1 MIQVINMYKFVIHG
15 VVQGVGFRPYIY
27 NACKKIGLVGY
38 VQNIGTGVEIVIND
52 TNALLEILKNIPPL
66 ARIDRYT
73 IEEVSGS
80 YTNFEIK
87 ESTGSGFSEIP
98 ADLYLC
104 KDCLRE
110 LKDPNDRRFNYF
122 FTTCTNCGPRFT
134 ITKQTPYDRTNT
146 TMNEFPMCSA
156 CKEEYESPTSRRYHA
171 QTIACHNCGPR
182 LTLTTNGEN
191 INADDATLVRKTASL
206 LQNGEIVA
214 IKGVGGF
221 HLMCAAQPSAVQKLR
236 GITKRE
242 HKPYAI
248 MCRDIEMAEQI
259 AHINDI
265 ERKELLSAR
274 RPIVLLK
281 KKETSLQNVS
291 ELDTIGVI
299 LPYTALHYLLFNE
312 YHEPLVMT
320 SSNIPDEPITTRHEK
335 QFVPHVLDHS
345 RKIENPADESVIKV
359 IQENV
364 FFIRRSRGACPQ
376 SMLMHTESSK
386 QILALGAELNNTFC
400 ILKDKKTVLSQYMG
414 TTSNLGAFENYKKS
428 IDKFLRFTNTKPD
441 IILCDLH
448 PQYNTSL
455 YGRELAKK
463 LNIPIVSVQHHK
475 AHAYSI
481 AAEHNIKDF
490 IAIVCDGLGFGEDN
504 TIWGGEIFDG
514 NKRIGH
520 LEPQL
525 QLGGDSATQY
535 PTKMLFSILRN
546 FLDMKDARGFL
557 ANHFNDAEL
566 TILDRQRSEK
576 FNAPLTTSCGRVLD
590 AVSVLLGL
598 CDMRTYDGRPAMVLE
613 AHSTTPYEL
622 EPIIKN
628 NILMTTPLFEYIIKN
643 IHSDKTHLAATAQL
657 YIARGLYTIAQNY
670 KKPIIFGG
678 GCAYNKI
685 MSSFMLEHGVL
696 MNKNIPCGDGGISFG
711 QIAYYLANAGDD
723 VAVRHV

>member
-1 MIQVINMYKFVIHG
+1 MYKFTIRG

-27 NACKKIGLVGY
+27 NACKKLGLVGY
-38 VQNIGTGVEIVIND
+38 VQNVGTGVEIVVND
-52 TNALLEILKNIPPL
+52 KNALIDILKNPPPL
-66 ARIDRYT
+66 AKIDRYE
-73 IEEVSGS
+73 IEEVSGV

-87 ESTGSGFSEIP
+87 ESAGGGFSEIP

-104 KDCLRE
+104 EDCLQE
-110 LKDPNDRRFNYF
+110 LKNPSDRRFNYF

-134 ITKQTPYDRTNT
+134 ITKQTPYDRINT
-146 TMNEFPMCSA
+146 AMDEFPMCSE
-156 CKEEYESPTSRRYHA
+156 CKKEYESPTSRRYHA

-182 LTLTTNGEN
+182 LALIIDGKN
-191 INADDATLVRKTASL
+191 IDADDASLIRKTADL
-206 LQNGEIVA
+206 LRNGEIVA

-221 HLMCAAQPSAVQKLR
+221 HLMCAAQSSAIQKLR
-236 GITKRE
+236 GTTKRE

-265 ERKELLSAR
+265 EKKGLLSAR
-274 RPIVLLK
+274 RPIMLLK
-281 KKETSLQNVS
+281 KKEVSLQDAS
-291 ELDTIGVI
+291 ELDTIGVM
-299 LPYTALHYLLFNE
+299 LPYTALHYLLFNV

-320 SSNIPDEPITTRHEK
+320 SSNVPDGPITTKREE

-345 RKIENPADESVIKV
+345 RKIENPADDSVVKV
-359 IQENV
+359 IDGNT
-364 FFIRRSRGACPQ
+364 FFIRRSRGSCPQ
-376 SMLMHTESSK
+376 SIPIQTESTK

-400 ILKDKKTVLSQYMG
+400 ILKDKKAILSQYMG

-428 IDKFLRFTNTKPD
+428 IDKFLQFTNTKPD

-455 YGRELAKK
+455 YGHTLAKRMG
-463 LNIPIVSVQHHK
+463 IPIVSVQHHK
-475 AHAYSI
+475 AHSYSV

-490 IAIVCDGLGFGEDN
+490 VAIVCDGLGFGEDN

-514 NKRIGH
+514 NSRVGH

-535 PTKMLFSILRN
+535 PAKMLFSILRN
-546 FLDMKDARGFL
+546 FLDVKDAKQFL
-557 ANHFNDAEL
+557 ANHFTDTEL

-576 FNAPLTTSCGRVLD
+576 FNAPITTSCGRILD
-590 AVSVLLGL
+590 AVSVLIGF
-598 CDMRTYDGRPAMVLE
+598 CDRRTYDGRPAMVLE
-613 AHSTTPYEL
+613 AHSTTPYDL
-622 EPIIKN
+622 EPVIKN
-628 NILMTTPLFEYIIKN
+628 NILMTTPIFEYIVKN
-643 IHSDKTHLAATAQL
+643 IHSDKARLAATAQL

-678 GCAYNKI
+678 GCAYNRI
-685 MSSFMLEHGVL
+685 MSSFMLSHGVL

-711 QIAYYLANAGDD
+711 QIAYYLANSGDD